1 MNFGYTLHQAERPK
15 TPAERRAENQRL
27 GELAATLTRPGTGH
41 ADTAK
46 HAKHGRRGGRG
57 KPVRRATPAA
67 SPAAPFTL

>member
-27 GELAATLTRPGTGH
+27 GELAAALTRPGTGH
-41 ADTAK
+41 ADT
-46 HAKHGRRGGRG
+46 AKHGRRGGRG